1 MDIIAL
7 FNGLQELNS
16 VHSIRGQ
23 TCKSYYVFPV
33 YCNLYNAKYIIMGY
47 TIMLKLH
54 GFNIGQSISFV
65 IA

>member
-1 MDIIAL
+1 MDIIAV

-23 TCKSYYVFPV
+23 TCCYVFPV

-47 TIMLKLH
+47 MIMLKLH

-65 IA
+65 LA